1 MDGLNPKLQLKTIRF
16 KHPLRSIPFF
26 CPPFAPGKFQI
37 TGQKMAKE
45 MDKKRL
51 FQGLFGE
58 KAHILTKNK

>member
-51 FQGLFGE
+51 FSRVIWR
-58 KAHILTKNK
+58 KSSHTDKK

>member
-45 MDKKRL
+45 MDK
-51 FQGLFGE
+51 
-58 KAHILTKNK
+58 